1 MPKAPRREGGLSMGD
16 QVTNFEINS
25 ADPAKARR
33 FYTSVF
39 GWKMNEVPQTGYTFV
54 DTDAGGK
61 GIGGGIGPLRGPKP
75 FVTFYVVVRDLN
87 ATLKKATEG
96 GGKIVFPAT
105 KVGPT
110 TTIARLGSW
119 TSTRARYD
127 FWCQSSGA
135 FVTSCNR

>member
-1 MPKAPRREGGLSMGD
+1 MGD
-16 QVTNFEINS
+16 PATNFEINS

-33 FYTSVF
+33 FYTAVF
-39 GWKMNEVPQTGYTFV
+39 GWKMNEVPQTDYTFV

-87 ATLKKATEG
+87 ATLKKATDA
-96 GGKIVFPAT
+96 GGKIVFAAT

-110 TTIARLGSW
+110 TTIALFSDLDGNVIGL
-119 TSTRARYD
+119 TD
-127 FWCQSSGA
+127 GK
-135 FVTSCNR
+135 

>member
-1 MPKAPRREGGLSMGD
+1 MGQLLVMSFTIFVAELGD
-16 QVTNFEINS
+16 KTQIAAS
-25 ADPAKARR
+25 DHRR
-33 FYTSVF
+33 FYTAVL

-87 ATLKKATEG
+87 ATLKKATDA
-96 GGKIVFPAT
+96 GGKVVFPAT

-110 TTIARLGSW
+110 TTIALFSDPDGNVIGL
-119 TSTRARYD
+119 TD
-127 FWCQSSGA
+127 GK
-135 FVTSCNR
+135 

>member
-1 MPKAPRREGGLSMGD
+1 MGD

-25 ADPAKARR
+25 GDPAKARR

-39 GWKMNEVPQTGYTFV
+39 GWKMNEVPNNYTFV

-75 FVTFYVVVRDLN
+75 FVTFYVVVRDLD
-87 ATLKKATEG
+87 ATLKKASDG
-96 GGKIVFPAT
+96 GGKVVFPTT

-110 TTIARLGSW
+110 TTIALFSDPDGNVIGL
-119 TSTRARYD
+119 TD
-127 FWCQSSGA
+127 GK
-135 FVTSCNR
+135 